1 MLQDSLPSEYV
12 LWDKTRRTQSMKI
25 HMGKKIDSSRYISSV
40 AVIFDDF
47 DSTMHYTLVQIE
59 AMT

>member
-1 MLQDSLPSEYV
+1 
-12 LWDKTRRTQSMKI
+12 MKI